1 MAATPQATV
10 KRVWSMTGRAV
21 LATCLVLAGRA
32 LPAAPSQVQTV
43 LVSRSA
49 GITDI
54 DIRFACRH
62 RLVGAAPATPAV
74 RTGLALVRMEDCVA
88 ATARESTKPDGRAM
102 AALEELGYVSAGG
115 ADAEL
120 TLRFDRPV
128 TVAVTQTG
136 DLRTLRVRVEVP
148 PGSAPDPAA
157 VAAAAAVPAIPAA
170 IAGLDAGQRARAE
183 ERARR
188 ASGPAPPA
196 MPAPGLYVI
205 NLLSSREPIPPQP
218 GLAAAGRI
226 AYINDTSYE
235 GTPWHRLRLGF
246 FATEEEAHAAWLALR
261 GRWSGAWVTKVTP
274 AEREGA
280 GGGATPAQALAATDA
295 GGGAALAP
303 ADADRLLADARAAV
317 VDRDYGR
324 AAVLAT
330 QLLGGAPPQQ
340 AADARELLG
349 LARERT
355 GATAQAASEYRRYLA
370 DFPGTEG
377 AARVQQRLDAL
388 LTARD
393 RPRESLRDGATPR
406 QVSAWSASGGISQ
419 YYRRDSID
427 WGGDDEAIDQSG
439 VFTDVDA
446 VARRAGERFD
456 FGSRAT
462 IGHTLD
468 TTGGEYG
475 PGDEARIYNLYVDLA
490 DRDLGLSGRLGRQTL
505 RGQGALGRFDGLHA
519 SWQWAPDWRLNVLAG
534 FPVYAPDDSPETG
547 RRFVGFSV
555 DALQLLDLFDMNLFA
570 NFQEVDGIN
579 DRQSVGAELRWFNAD
594 ASLVGSFDYDF
605 AYGELNSL
613 VALGNWTLA
622 DRYTFNAM
630 FDLRKA
636 PYLTTETALVDQAA
650 GSIQELLLTYS
661 EGEIR
666 QLALDRSGAMQSLA
680 LGVAV
685 PLSERFQVSADFTAS
700 SYDGTP
706 ASGGADA
713 TPDSGSMSYAYLS
726 LVGTSLLREGDVSVL
741 GLRYSD
747 SGDWRTAGV
756 LLDTRF
762 PLTPAL
768 RLNPRLLVSRRE
780 IPAGDKTE
788 LLVTPGLR
796 LLWRI
801 ARRYQVELEAGSHFG
816 SDDTGGESSSP
827 SGYYLNLG
835 YRADF

>member
-1 MAATPQATV
+1 MCTTPSTATRPPCIAARATF
-10 KRVWSMTGRAV
+10 A
-21 LATCLVLAGRA
+21 ACLVLAARA
-32 LPAAPSQVQTV
+32 LPAAPPQVQTV
-43 LVSRSA
+43 LVSKAA
-49 GITDI
+49 GTTDV

-62 RLVGAAPATPAV
+62 RLVSAAPAAPAV
-74 RTGLALVRMEDCVA
+74 RAGLVLERLDDCAA

-102 AALEELGYVSAGG
+102 AALEELGYVSGGG
-115 ADAEL
+115 AEAEL

-128 TVAVTQTG
+128 TVAASQTG
-136 DLRTLRVRVEVP
+136 DLLALRVRVQVP
-148 PGSAPDPAA
+148 PDSRPDPAA
-157 VAAAAAVPAIPAA
+157 VAAAAAVPAVPAA
-170 IAGLDAGQRARAE
+170 IAGPGADQRARAD

-188 ASGPAPPA
+188 AATPAPA
-196 MPAPGLYVI
+196 VMPAPGLYVI
-205 NLLSSREPIPPQP
+205 NLQSSREPLAPQP
-218 GLAAAGRI
+218 GLAVAGRV
-226 AYINDTSYE
+226 AYVNDTTFE
-235 GTPWHRLRLGF
+235 GTAWHRLRLGF
-246 FATEEEAHAAWLALR
+246 FATEEEAHATWLTLR
-261 GRWSGAWVTKVTP
+261 ARWPGAWVTKVTP
-274 AEREGA
+274 AEREAA
-280 GGGATPAQALAATDA
+280 GGGATPAPALAATAA
-295 GGGAALAP
+295 GGGAALSA

-317 VDRDYGR
+317 VDRDYDR

-330 QLLGGAPPQQ
+330 QLLSGAPPQQ
-340 AADARELLG
+340 SADARELLG

-393 RPRESLRDGATPR
+393 RPRESLRDGVATR
-406 QVSAWSASGGISQ
+406 ETGAWSASGGISQ

-427 WGGDDEAIDQSG
+427 WGGEYGAVDQSA

-475 PGDEARIYNLYVDLA
+475 PGDEARIYNLYVNLA

-505 RGQGALGRFDGLHA
+505 RNQGVLGRFDGLYA
-519 SWQWAPDWRLNVLAG
+519 SWQWAPDWRVNVLAG
-534 FPVYAPDDSPETG
+534 FPVYDPDDSPETS

-555 DALQLLDLFDMNLFA
+555 DALQLLDLFDVNVFA

-636 PYLTTETALVDQAA
+636 PYLTTETALVDQSA

-666 QLALDRSGAMQSLA
+666 QLALDRSGALQSLA

-685 PLSERFQVSADFTAS
+685 PISERFQVSADFTAS

-713 TPDSGSMSYAYLS
+713 TPGSGSMSYAYLS
-726 LVGTSLLREGDVSVL
+726 LIGTSLLREGDVSVL

-747 SGDWRTAGV
+747 SGDWRTAGL

-762 PLTPAL
+762 PLSQSL
-768 RLNPRLLVSRRE
+768 RLNPRVLVSRRE
-780 IPAGDKTE
+780 ILAGDKTE